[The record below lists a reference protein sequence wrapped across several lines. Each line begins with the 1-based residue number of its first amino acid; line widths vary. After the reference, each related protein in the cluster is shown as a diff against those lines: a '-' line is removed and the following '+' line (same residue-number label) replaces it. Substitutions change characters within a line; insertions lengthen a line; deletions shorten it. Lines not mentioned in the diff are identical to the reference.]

1 MAADRHPVDPI
12 TLAVVKGALENMADE
27 MDHTLAK
34 TAFSP
39 TISEGHDR
47 ANGLYHP
54 QTGEVIVQGVTGLPI
69 FIGVM
74 QFTTQAV
81 IERIENS
88 GCAPGDIF
96 LVNDPYSGGT
106 HLMDVKMV
114 QPFFYRG
121 ELFGYLSNTGH
132 WPDMGG
138 SVPGGFGTKNTEVYQ
153 EGLRIPPVRLF
164 QRGEIDADLLTIL
177 MSNIRVPDER
187 YGDLQAQVSALH
199 VGETRLT
206 EILDKY
212 GKELVWACI
221 EELRVRADRQ
231 MRAYVREIPD
241 GCYAYEDYLDSD
253 GIEDAPLKIALD
265 MTVRGDTM
273 HFDFSRSSPPC
284 RGPMNSVIATTISA
298 CYIALWHIF
307 PDVPV
312 NAGAFQPF
320 SFHIPKSTFLNASL
334 PRPVAGCAAE
344 VSQRVVDTVF
354 GAVGKAI
361 PERLFGAPFGTVNN
375 VTIGGTDE
383 IVGPYIMYMFNGGG
397 YGGSNEHDGLIY
409 GAPTIS
415 ISKTQPCEVFEQRYP
430 VLFRQFAIRENSG
443 GTGAHRGGLGAVIEL
458 ELSRGEAMASFIG
471 DRGRFGPPGMLGG
484 GPGAKCEVAIYRQGK
499 KYIPPHLTKDE
510 RVLLRGRVSIQK
522 GDVVQLKTPGGGGY
536 GDPLARDAALVL
548 RDVQRGYISR
558 RLAKQQYGVVIRGRK
573 IDWTATEALR
583 STLRMPHDA
592 HHGDH
597 EGREEG
603 EGMHE
608 SREDT

>member
-1 MAADRHPVDPI
+1 MSGGVFAMATDRNVIDPI
-12 TLAVVKGALENMADE
+12 TLAVVKGALENMAEE

-54 QTGEVIVQGVTGLPI
+54 RTGEVIVQGATGLPI

-81 IERIENS
+81 IERIKQI
-88 GCAPGDIF
+88 GCSPGDIF

-114 QPFFYRG
+114 KPFFYRG

-138 SVPGGFGTKNTEVYQ
+138 SVPGGFGTKNTEAYQ

-164 QRGEIDADLLTIL
+164 HGGEIDDDLLTIL

-212 GKELVWACI
+212 GKETVWACI
-221 EELRVRADRQ
+221 EELRVRAERQ
-231 MRAYVREIPD
+231 MRAYAQEIPD
-241 GCYAYEDYLDSD
+241 GCYTYEDYLDSD
-253 GIEDAPLKIALD
+253 GIEDVPLKLALD
-265 MTVRGDTM
+265 MTVRGDTI

-320 SFHIPKSTFLNASL
+320 SFHIPKTTFLNASL

-354 GAVGKAI
+354 GAMGKAI
-361 PERLFGAPFGTVNN
+361 PARLFGTPFGTVNN
-375 VTIGGTDE
+375 ITIGGTDE
-383 IVGPYIMYMFNGGG
+383 LVGPYIMYMFNGGG
-397 YGGSNEHDGLIY
+397 YGGSKELDGLTY

-415 ISKTQPCEVFEQRYP
+415 ISKTQPYEVFEQRYP

-443 GTGAHRGGLGAVIEL
+443 GVGAHRGGFGAVIEL

-484 GPGAKCEVAIYRQGK
+484 GPGAKCEVTIYRQSK
-499 KYIPPHLTKDE
+499 KYVPPHLTKDE

-536 GDPLARDAALVL
+536 GDPLARDPSLVL
-548 RDVQRGYISR
+548 RDVQHGYISR
-558 RLAKQQYGVVIRGRK
+558 RAAKQDYGVVIRGAK
-573 IDWTATEALR
+573 IDWPATAALR
-583 STLRMPHDA
+583 STLRAADHSDRE
-592 HHGDH
+592 GH
-597 EGREEG
+597 EGSEG
-603 EGMHE
+603 G
-608 SREDT
+608 RR

>member
-1 MAADRHPVDPI
+1 MATDRNTVDPI
-12 TLAVVKGALENMADE
+12 TLAVLKGALENMAEE

-54 QTGEVIVQGVTGLPI
+54 QTGEVIVQGATGLPI

-81 IERIENS
+81 IERITQI
-88 GCAPGDIF
+88 GCSPGDIF
-96 LVNDPYSGGT
+96 LVNDPYAGGT

-114 QPFFYRG
+114 KPFFYHG

-164 QRGEIDADLLTIL
+164 HRGDIDDDLLTIL

-199 VGETRLT
+199 VGETRLA

-212 GKELVWACI
+212 GKETVWASI
-221 EELRVRADRQ
+221 EEVRRRAERQ
-231 MRAYVREIPD
+231 MRAYVQDIPD
-241 GCYAYEDYLDSD
+241 GCYTYEDYLDSD
-253 GIEDAPLKIALD
+253 GIEAVPLKIALD
-265 MTVRGDTM
+265 MTVHGGAI

-284 RGPMNSVIATTISA
+284 RGPMNSVIATTMSA

-320 SFHIPKSTFLNASL
+320 SFQIPQTTFLNASL

-354 GAVGKAI
+354 GAMAKAI
-361 PERLFGAPFGTVNN
+361 PARLFGTPFGTVNN

-383 IVGPYIMYMFNGGG
+383 VVGSYVMYMFNGGG
-397 YGGSNEHDGLIY
+397 YGGSRELDGLTY

-415 ISKTQPCEVFEQRYP
+415 ISKTQPYEVFEQRYP
-430 VLFRQFAIRENSG
+430 VLFRQFAIRENSAG
-443 GTGAHRGGLGAVIEL
+443 VGAHRGGFGAVIEL

-471 DRGRFGPPGMLGG
+471 DRGRFGPPGMLDG
-484 GPGAKCEVAIYRQGK
+484 GPGAKCEVTIYRQGK
-499 KYIPPHLTKDE
+499 KYVPPHLTKDE

-536 GDPLARDAALVL
+536 GDPLRRDPYLVL

-558 RLAKQQYGVVIRGRK
+558 RAAKQDYGVVIRGAK
-573 IDWTATEALR
+573 VDWRATAGLR
-583 STLRMPHDA
+583 SILRTADHA
-592 HHGDH
+592 DH
-597 EGREEG
+597 EGREG
-603 EGMHE
+603 GKG
-608 SREDT
+608 